1 MIVLEIY
8 MFHQRGGGV
17 MQSLEAFGKRIRALR
32 QEKSLSQQQLADLM
46 FVTRKTVGNWENG
59 NRMPDITMLSRL
71 SRHLGV
77 QTYELLD
84 EISGPDEQPVLI
96 IVEDESV
103 LLKGFVHI
111 LEDTLPR
118 ADIYGFETGAEAL
131 RFAESN
137 HVAAAF
143 LDIELFGES
152 GIDLAAKLME
162 LNPHTNIIFLTGHT
176 EYTADALDLHCSGYI
191 LKPLTPEKVLREAA
205 HLRFPVRG
213 LNP

>member
-1 MIVLEIY
+1 
-8 MFHQRGGGV
+8 
-17 MQSLEAFGKRIRALR
+17 MQSLESFGKRIRTLR
-32 QEKSLSQQQLADLM
+32 QEKNLSQQQLADLM

-77 QTYELLD
+77 QTFELLD
-84 EISGPDEQPVLI
+84 EISGPDEQPVVI

-137 HVAAAF
+137 HVAAAL

-152 GIDLAAKLME
+152 GIDLAAGLME

-191 LKPLTPEKVLREAA
+191 LKPLNKSKIRNQIS
-205 HLRFPVRG
+205 HLRHSVSG
-213 LNP
+213 LST

>member
-1 MIVLEIY
+1 
-8 MFHQRGGGV
+8 
-17 MQSLEAFGKRIRALR
+17 MQSLELFGKRIRALR
-32 QEKSLSQQQLADLM
+32 QEKNLSQQQLADLM

-84 EISGPDEQPVLI
+84 EISGSDEQPVVI

-118 ADIYGFETGAEAL
+118 ADIYGFENGTEAL

-137 HVAAAF
+137 QVAAAF

-152 GIDLAAKLME
+152 GIDVARGLIGLQ
-162 LNPHTNIIFLTGHT
+162 PHTNIIFLTGHG

-191 LKPLTPEKVLREAA
+191 LKPLTPEKVLREVT
-205 HLRFPVRG
+205 HLRFPIRG

>member
-1 MIVLEIY
+1 
-8 MFHQRGGGV
+8 
-17 MQSLEAFGKRIRALR
+17 MQSLEAFGKRIRMLR
-32 QEKSLSQQQLADLM
+32 QEKNLTQQQLADLM

-71 SRHLGV
+71 SHHLGV

-84 EISGPDEQPVLI
+84 EIYGLDEQPII

-103 LLKGFVHI
+103 LLKGFLHI
-111 LEDTLPR
+111 FEDTLPR

-152 GIDLAAKLME
+152 GVDLAGSLME
-162 LNPHTNIIFLTGHT
+162 VNPHINIIFLTGHA

-191 LKPLTPEKVLREAA
+191 LKPLTPEKVQREIA
-205 HLRFPVRG
+205 HLRFPVRR

>member
-1 MIVLEIY
+1 
-8 MFHQRGGGV
+8 
-17 MQSLEAFGKRIRALR
+17 MQSLEAFGKRIRVLR
-32 QEKSLSQQQLADLM
+32 QEMNLTQQQLADLM

-71 SRHLGV
+71 SHHLGV
-77 QTYELLD
+77 QTYEQLD
-84 EISGPDEQPVLI
+84 EIYGLDEQPIII

-103 LLKGFVHI
+103 LLKGFLHI
-111 LEDTLPR
+111 FEDTLPR

-137 HVAAAF
+137 HITAAF

-152 GIDLAAKLME
+152 GVDLAGRLME
-162 LNPHTNIIFLTGHT
+162 LNPHTNIIFLTGHA

-191 LKPLTPEKVLREAA
+191 LKPLTPEKVQREIA

>member
-1 MIVLEIY
+1 
-8 MFHQRGGGV
+8 
-17 MQSLEAFGKRIRALR
+17 MQSFTAFGERIRALR
-32 QEKSLSQQQLADLM
+32 QEKNLTQQQLADLM
-46 FVTRKTVGNWENG
+46 FVTRKAIGNWENG

-71 SRHLGV
+71 SHHLGV
-77 QTYELLD
+77 QPYELLD
-84 EISGPDEQPVLI
+84 EIYGSDEPPVII

-103 LLKGFVHI
+103 LLKGFLHI

-131 RFAESN
+131 RFAEST

-152 GIDLAAKLME
+152 GIDLAGKLTE
-162 LNPHTNIIFLTGHT
+162 LNPHTNIIFLTGHA
-176 EYTADALDLHCSGYI
+176 EYSADALDLHCSGYI
-191 LKPLTPEKVLREAA
+191 LKPLTPEKVQREIA
-205 HLRFPVRG
+205 HLRFPVRR

>member
-1 MIVLEIY
+1 
-8 MFHQRGGGV
+8 
-17 MQSLEAFGKRIRALR
+17 MQSLEAFGKRIRVLR
-32 QEKSLSQQQLADLM
+32 QEKNLTQQQLADLM

-71 SRHLGV
+71 SHHLGV

-84 EISGPDEQPVLI
+84 EIYGPDEQPIII

-103 LLKGFVHI
+103 LLKGFLHI
-111 LEDTLPR
+111 FEDTLPR

-152 GIDLAAKLME
+152 GVDLAGSLME
-162 LNPHTNIIFLTGHT
+162 VNPHINIIFLTGHA

-191 LKPLTPEKVLREAA
+191 LKPLTPEKVQREIA
-205 HLRFPVRG
+205 HLRFPVRR

>member
-1 MIVLEIY
+1 
-8 MFHQRGGGV
+8 
-17 MQSLEAFGKRIRALR
+17 MQSLEEFGKRIRTLR
-32 QEKSLSQQQLADLM
+32 QEKNLTQQQLADLM

-77 QTYELLD
+77 QTYKLLD
-84 EISGPDEQPVLI
+84 AISGCDEQPSI
-96 IVEDESV
+96 IVVEDESV

-111 LEDTLPR
+111 LEDTLPQ

-131 RFAESN
+131 RFAESS
-137 HVAAAF
+137 HISAAF

-152 GIDLAAKLME
+152 GVDLAGRLTE
-162 LNPHTNIIFLTGHT
+162 LSPHINIIFLTGHT

-191 LKPLTPEKVLREAA
+191 LKPLTPEKIRREVA

>member
-1 MIVLEIY
+1 
-8 MFHQRGGGV
+8 

-32 QEKSLSQQQLADLM
+32 QAKNLSQQQLADLM

-59 NRMPDITMLSRL
+59 NRIPDITMLSRL

-84 EISGPDEQPVLI
+84 EISGPDEQPNII
-96 IVEDESV
+96 IVEDESI

-111 LEDTLPR
+111 MEDTLPK

-131 RFAESN
+131 RFVESN
-137 HVAAAF
+137 HIDVAL

-152 GIDLAAKLME
+152 GIDLAGKLME
-162 LNPHTNIIFLTGHT
+162 LNPRINIIFLTGHA
-176 EYTADALDLHCSGYI
+176 EYTADALALHCSGYI
-191 LKPLTPEKVLREAA
+191 LKPLTPEKILHEVS

>member
-1 MIVLEIY
+1 
-8 MFHQRGGGV
+8 
-17 MQSLEAFGKRIRALR
+17 MQSLEHFGKRIRLLR
-32 QEKSLSQQQLADLM
+32 QEKNLSQQQLADLM

-84 EISGPDEQPVLI
+84 EISGPDEQPVVI
-96 IVEDESV
+96 IVEDESI

-137 HVAAAF
+137 QVTAAF

-152 GIDLAAKLME
+152 GIDLARGLIGFH
-162 LNPHTNIIFLTGHT
+162 PHINIIFLTGHS

-191 LKPLTPEKVLREAA
+191 LKPLTPEKVLREVS
-205 HLRFPVRG
+205 HLRFPVWG

>member
-1 MIVLEIY
+1 MANNI
-8 MFHQRGGGV
+8 
-17 MQSLEAFGKRIRALR
+17 IRR
-32 QEKSLSQQQLADLM
+32 VWNQ
-46 FVTRKTVGNWENG
+46 
-59 NRMPDITMLSRL
+59 NRMVNIEDLYGAAFQAEIGGHTF
-71 SRHLGV
+71 
-77 QTYELLD
+77 
-84 EISGPDEQPVLI
+84 EISGLDEQPSII

>member
-1 MIVLEIY
+1 
-8 MFHQRGGGV
+8 
-17 MQSLEAFGKRIRALR
+17 MQSLEAFGKRIRMLR
-32 QEKSLSQQQLADLM
+32 QEKNLTQQQLADLM

-71 SRHLGV
+71 SHHLGV

-84 EISGPDEQPVLI
+84 EIYGLDEQPIII

-103 LLKGFVHI
+103 LLKGFLHI
-111 LEDTLPR
+111 FEDTLPR

-152 GIDLAAKLME
+152 GIDLAGSLME
-162 LNPHTNIIFLTGHT
+162 VNPHINIIFLTGHA

-191 LKPLTPEKVLREAA
+191 LKPLTPEKVQREIA
-205 HLRFPVRG
+205 HLRFPVRR

>member
-1 MIVLEIY
+1 MQPLE
-8 MFHQRGGGV
+8 V
-17 MQSLEAFGKRIRALR
+17 FGKRIRTLR
-32 QEKSLSQQQLADLM
+32 QEKNLSQQQLADLM

-77 QTYELLD
+77 QTYQLLD
-84 EISGPDEQPVLI
+84 EISGPDEAPVFI

-111 LEDTLPR
+111 MEDTLPR
-118 ADIYGFETGAEAL
+118 ADIYGFENGAEAL

-137 HVAAAF
+137 QVAAAF

-152 GIDLAAKLME
+152 GIDLAGSLME
-162 LNPHTNIIFLTGHT
+162 LNPHTNIVFLTGHG
-176 EYTADALDLHCSGYI
+176 EYTADALALHCSGYI
-191 LKPLTPEKVLREAA
+191 LKPLTPEKILRETA

>member
-1 MIVLEIY
+1 
-8 MFHQRGGGV
+8 
-17 MQSLEAFGKRIRALR
+17 MQSFEAFGKRIRTLR
-32 QEKSLSQQQLADLM
+32 QEKNLTQQQLADLM

-84 EISGPDEQPVLI
+84 EINGSGEQPGI
-96 IVEDESV
+96 IVVEDESV

-111 LEDTLPR
+111 LEDTLPQ

-131 RFAESN
+131 RFAESSP
-137 HVAAAF
+137 VSVAF

-152 GIDLAAKLME
+152 GVDLAARLAE

-191 LKPLTPEKVLREAA
+191 LKPLTPDKILREVA
-205 HLRFPVRG
+205 HLRFPVWG

>member
-1 MIVLEIY
+1 MK
-8 MFHQRGGGV
+8 
-17 MQSLEAFGKRIRALR
+17 SLEVFGSRIRALR
-32 QEKSLSQQQLADLM
+32 QEKNLSQQQLADLM

-71 SRHLGV
+71 SKHLGV
-77 QTYELLD
+77 QIYELLD
-84 EISGPDEQPVLI
+84 EISSPDEQPAVI

-131 RFAESN
+131 RFAETN
-137 HVAAAF
+137 PVAVAL

-152 GIDLAAKLME
+152 GIDLARSLIG
-162 LNPHTNIIFLTGHT
+162 LNPRTNIIFLTGHS
-176 EYTADALDLHCSGYI
+176 EYTADALALHCSGYI
-191 LKPLTPEKVLREAA
+191 LKPLTPDKILREIE

>member
-1 MIVLEIY
+1 MP
-8 MFHQRGGGV
+8 
-17 MQSLEAFGKRIRALR
+17 SLKAFGKRIRSLR
-32 QEKSLSQQQLADLM
+32 QEKNLTQQQLADLM

-84 EISGPDEQPVLI
+84 EISGLDEQPSII

-103 LLKGFVHI
+103 LLKGFIHI

-118 ADIYGFETGAEAL
+118 ADIYGFEAGAEAL
-131 RFAESN
+131 RFAESS

-152 GIDLAAKLME
+152 GVDLARRLTE
-162 LNPHTNIIFLTGHT
+162 LNPHTNIIFLTGHA
-176 EYTADALDLHCSGYI
+176 EYTADALALHCSGYI
-191 LKPLTPEKVLREAA
+191 LKPLTPEKVLREIA